1 MSSADAFPEPG
12 HDHGACVADILTAAE
27 RVCGERRVRLTTQRR
42 QVLEIV
48 AERHAAIGAYEIMER
63 MAEGGR
69 RPAPVTVYR
78 ALEFLIDNG
87 LVHRLASLNAFIA
100 CAHPAAEHGAQ
111 FLICRQCG
119 RVAELADDGVLR
131 AIDRGA
137 ARADFDVSAPIVEVV
152 GTCAPCRDKAA

>member
-12 HDHGACVADILTAAE
+12 HDHGVCVADILAAAE
-27 RVCGERRVRLTTQRR
+27 RVCADHRVRLTAQRR
-42 QVLEIV
+42 RVLEIV
-48 AERHAAIGAYEIMER
+48 AEKHAAVGAYEIMDR
-63 MAEGGR
+63 MAEQGR
-69 RPAPVTVYR
+69 RPPPVTVYR

-131 AIDRGA
+131 AIGRGA
-137 ARADFDVSAPIVEVV
+137 AKADFDVTAPMVEVV
-152 GTCAPCRDKAA
+152 GTCAPCRSKAT